1 MQRPHGSNDEF
12 TDPAMKNSFSLSF
25 SRRAWCVLATAGTLF
40 AGAAQAAIV
49 PDRTRVIFNEGEQ
62 AAIVTIT
69 NQSTTYPYLVQSWLE
84 DAKGNKIT
92 SPLMVVP
99 PLQRVEANER
109 NVLRIAKLP
118 GTELPADRETVFY
131 LNIREVPPKTDT
143 PNTLQI
149 ALHTQM
155 KLFYRPKAVQPARD
169 EDWTLPMTLRVD
181 SAAHALV
188 FDNPTPY
195 HITIVNLAS
204 GAQKTP
210 VPLEPVM
217 VSPMSTSDVP
227 FKAATPSTLFVT
239 HVDDYG
245 GQVAV
250 EYACE
255 AGACKSVK
263 K

>member
-1 MQRPHGSNDEF
+1 
-12 TDPAMKNSFSLSF
+12 MKHFLSLSGV
-25 SRRAWCVLATAGTLF
+25 RRTSSLLAA
-40 AGAAQAAIV
+40 AGALIACAAHASIV

-62 AAIVTIT
+62 AAVVTVT
-69 NQSTTYPYLVQSWLE
+69 NKSATYPYLVQSWLE
-84 DAKGNKIT
+84 DANGKRIT

-118 GTELPADRETVFY
+118 GAELPADRESVFY

-155 KLFYRPKAVQPARD
+155 KLFYRPKGVQPARD

-181 SAAHALV
+181 TAAHRLV

-195 HITIVNLAS
+195 HVTIVALAA

-210 VPLEPVM
+210 VPMDPLM
-217 VSPMSTSDVP
+217 VNPMSTAGLRFDG
-227 FKAATPSTLFVT
+227 AAPSTLFVT

-245 GQVAV
+245 GQVVV
-250 EYACE
+250 EYACD

-263 K
+263 R

>member
-1 MQRPHGSNDEF
+1 M
-12 TDPAMKNSFSLSF
+12 
-25 SRRAWCVLATAGTLF
+25 LAAATTLVAGV
-40 AGAAQAAIV
+40 AHAAIV

-62 AAIVTIT
+62 AAIVTIS

-99 PLQRVEANER
+99 PLQRIEANER

-118 GTELPADRETVFY
+118 GADLPADRESVFY

-143 PNTLQI
+143 PNALQI

-181 SAAHALV
+181 AAAHKLV

-195 HITIVNLAS
+195 HVTVVDVSA

-210 VPLEPVM
+210 VPMDPVM
-217 VSPMSTSDVP
+217 VSPMSTADVP
-227 FKAATPSTLFVT
+227 FKAAMPSTLFVT
-239 HVDDYG
+239 HIDDFG

-250 EYACE
+250 EYACD

>member
-1 MQRPHGSNDEF
+1 
-12 TDPAMKNSFSLSF
+12 MKTFSFF
-25 SRRAWCVLATAGTLF
+25 SKRRASCALAAAGALL
-40 AGAAQAAIV
+40 AGAANASIV

-62 AAIVTIT
+62 AAIVTIA
-69 NQSTTYPYLVQSWLE
+69 NKSATYPYLVQSWLE
-84 DAKGNKIT
+84 DAHGNRIT
-92 SPLMVVP
+92 SPLRIVP
-99 PLQRVEANER
+99 PLQRVEPNER

-118 GTELPADRETVFY
+118 GGALPADRETVFY

-143 PNTLQI
+143 PNALQI

-155 KLFYRPKAVQPARD
+155 KLFYRPKGVQPARD
-169 EDWTLPMTLRVD
+169 ADSTLPMTLRVD
-181 SAAHALV
+181 AAAHKLV

-195 HITIVNLAS
+195 HITVVDITA

-210 VPLEPVM
+210 VPLDPVM
-217 VSPMSTSDVP
+217 VSPMSTADVP
-227 FKAATPSTLFVT
+227 FKAAAPATLFVT

-245 GQVAV
+245 AQVAV

>member
-1 MQRPHGSNDEF
+1 
-12 TDPAMKNSFSLSF
+12 MKNSFSLSF
-25 SRRAWCVLATAGTLF
+25 PRRAWCVLATAGALF

-49 PDRTRVIFNEGEQ
+49 PDRTRVILNEGEQ

-69 NQSTTYPYLVQSWLE
+69 NKSTTYPYLVQSWLE

-181 SAAHALV
+181 SAAHTLV

-195 HITIVNLAS
+195 HITIVNLAA
-204 GAQKTP
+204 GAQKTH

-217 VSPMSTSDVP
+217 VSPMSRTDVP

>member
-1 MQRPHGSNDEF
+1 MIF
-12 TDPAMKNSFSLSF
+12 MDPAMKNAFSLSF
-25 SRRAWCVLATAGTLF
+25 PRRALCAFATVGAML

-62 AAIVTIT
+62 AAVVTIT
-69 NQSTTYPYLVQSWLE
+69 NKSTTYPYLVQSWLE

-169 EDWTLPMTLRVD
+169 EDWTLPMTLRVEA
-181 SAAHALV
+181 AAHKLV

-195 HITIVNLAS
+195 HVTVVDVSA

-210 VPLEPVM
+210 VPIEPVM
-217 VSPMSTSDVP
+217 VSPMSTADVP

-239 HVDDYG
+239 HIDDYG

>member
-1 MQRPHGSNDEF
+1 M
-12 TDPAMKNSFSLSF
+12 
-25 SRRAWCVLATAGTLF
+25 LAAATTLVAGV
-40 AGAAQAAIV
+40 AHAAIV

-62 AAIVTIT
+62 AAIVTIS

-84 DAKGNKIT
+84 DSKGNKIT

-99 PLQRVEANER
+99 PLQRIEANER

-118 GTELPADRETVFY
+118 GAGLPADRESVFY

-143 PNTLQI
+143 PNALQI

-181 SAAHALV
+181 AAAHKLV

-195 HITIVNLAS
+195 HVTVVDVSA

-210 VPLEPVM
+210 VPMDPVM
-217 VSPMSTSDVP
+217 VSPMSTADVP
-227 FKAATPSTLFVT
+227 FKAAMPSTLFVT
-239 HVDDYG
+239 HIDDFG

-250 EYACE
+250 EYACG

>member
-1 MQRPHGSNDEF
+1 MIF
-12 TDPAMKNSFSLSF
+12 MDPAMTNAFSLSF
-25 SRRAWCVLATAGTLF
+25 PRRALCVFATVGAMLAGT
-40 AGAAQAAIV
+40 AHAAIV

-69 NQSTTYPYLVQSWLE
+69 NKSATYPYLVQSWLE
-84 DAKGNKIT
+84 DAKGNKTT

-99 PLQRVEANER
+99 PLQRIEANER

-155 KLFYRPKAVQPARD
+155 KLFYRPKAVQPPRD

-181 SAAHALV
+181 AAAHTLV

-195 HITIVNLAS
+195 HVTVVDVSA

-210 VPLEPVM
+210 VPIEPVM
-217 VSPMSTSDVP
+217 VSPMSTADVP
-227 FKAATPSTLFVT
+227 FKAATPATLFVT
-239 HVDDYG
+239 HIDDYG

-250 EYACE
+250 EYACD

>member
-1 MQRPHGSNDEF
+1 MTTAFSH
-12 TDPAMKNSFSLSF
+12 SFP
-25 SRRAWCVLATAGTLF
+25 RRASCALAAAGVLLAGT
-40 AGAAQAAIV
+40 AHAAIV

-69 NQSTTYPYLVQSWLE
+69 NKSTTYPYLVQSWLE
-84 DAKGNKIT
+84 DTKGNRVT
-92 SPLMVVP
+92 TPLMVVP

-118 GTELPADRETVFY
+118 GTALPADRESVFY
-131 LNIREVPPKTDT
+131 LNIREVPPKSDT

-181 SAAHALV
+181 AAAHKLV

-195 HITIVNLAS
+195 HVTVVEVTA

-210 VPLEPVM
+210 VPIEPVM
-217 VSPMSTSDVP
+217 VSPMSTADVP

-239 HVDDYG
+239 HIDDYG

>member
-12 TDPAMKNSFSLSF
+12 TDPAMKHSFSLSF
-25 SRRAWCVLATAGTLF
+25 PRRAWCVLATAGALF

-49 PDRTRVIFNEGEQ
+49 PDRTRVIFNEGEP

-69 NQSTTYPYLVQSWLE
+69 NKSTTYPYLVQSWLE

-169 EDWTLPMTLRVD
+169 VDWTMPMTLRVD
-181 SAAHALV
+181 SAAHTLV

-195 HITIVNLAS
+195 HITIVNLAA

-217 VSPMSTSDVP
+217 VSPMSRTDVP

>member
-1 MQRPHGSNDEF
+1 MTTAFSH
-12 TDPAMKNSFSLSF
+12 SFP
-25 SRRAWCVLATAGTLF
+25 RRASCALAAAGVLL
-40 AGAAQAAIV
+40 AGAAHAAIV

-69 NQSTTYPYLVQSWLE
+69 NKSTTYPYLVQSWLE
-84 DAKGNKIT
+84 DTKGNRVT
-92 SPLMVVP
+92 TPLMVVP

-118 GTELPADRETVFY
+118 GTALPADRESVFY
-131 LNIREVPPKTDT
+131 LNIREVPPKSDM

-181 SAAHALV
+181 AAAHKLV

-195 HITIVNLAS
+195 HVTVVEVTA

-210 VPLEPVM
+210 VPIEPVM
-217 VSPMSTSDVP
+217 VSPMSTADVP

-239 HVDDYG
+239 HIDDYG

>member
-1 MQRPHGSNDEF
+1 MNH
-12 TDPAMKNSFSLSF
+12 AFSLSF
-25 SRRAWCVLATAGTLF
+25 LRRASSALAVVSTLF
-40 AGAAQAAIV
+40 AGAAHAAIV

-69 NQSTTYPYLVQSWLE
+69 NKSTTYPYLVQSWLE
-84 DAKGNKIT
+84 DADGNKIT

-118 GTELPADRETVFY
+118 GAALPADRESVFY

-155 KLFYRPKAVQPARD
+155 KLFYRPKGVQPARD
-169 EDWTLPMTLRVD
+169 ADWTLPMTLRVD
-181 SAAHALV
+181 AVAHRLV

-195 HITIVNLAS
+195 HVTVVDVSA
-204 GAQKTP
+204 GAQKTR
-210 VPLEPVM
+210 VPIEPVM
-217 VSPMSTSDVP
+217 VNPMSTADVP
-227 FKAATPSTLFVT
+227 FKAATPATLFVT
-239 HVDDYG
+239 HIDDYG

-250 EYACE
+250 EYVCE

>member
-1 MQRPHGSNDEF
+1 MNMPFPVSI
-12 TDPAMKNSFSLSF
+12 P
-25 SRRAWCVLATAGTLF
+25 RRALCALATAGALL
-40 AGAAQAAIV
+40 AGAAHAAIV

-69 NQSTTYPYLVQSWLE
+69 NKSTTYPYLVQSWLE

-92 SPLMVVP
+92 TPLMVVP

-118 GTELPADRETVFY
+118 GAELPADRESVFY

-155 KLFYRPKAVQPARD
+155 KLFYRPKAVQPQRD

-181 SAAHALV
+181 AAAHRLV

-195 HITIVNLAS
+195 HVTVVDVSA
-204 GAQKTP
+204 GEQKTK
-210 VPLEPVM
+210 VPMDPVM
-217 VSPMSTSDVP
+217 VSPMSTADVP

-239 HVDDYG
+239 HIDDYG

>member
-1 MQRPHGSNDEF
+1 MIF
-12 TDPAMKNSFSLSF
+12 MDPAMKNAFPLAF
-25 SRRAWCVLATAGTLF
+25 PRRALCVFASAGAML

-69 NQSTTYPYLVQSWLE
+69 NKSATYPYLVQSWLE
-84 DAKGNKIT
+84 DAKGNRTT
-92 SPLMVVP
+92 SPMMVVP
-99 PLQRVEANER
+99 PLQRIEANER

-118 GTELPADRETVFY
+118 GTGLPADRETVFY

-181 SAAHALV
+181 AAAHKLV

-195 HITIVNLAS
+195 HVTVVDVSA

-210 VPLEPVM
+210 VPIEPVM
-217 VSPMSTSDVP
+217 VSPMSTADVP
-227 FKAATPSTLFVT
+227 FKAATPATLFVT
-239 HVDDYG
+239 HIDDYG

-250 EYACE
+250 EYACD

>member
-1 MQRPHGSNDEF
+1 
-12 TDPAMKNSFSLSF
+12 MKHSF
-25 SRRAWCVLATAGTLF
+25 SRSFPRRALGVFATVGAML

-69 NQSTTYPYLVQSWLE
+69 NKSTTYPYLVQSWLE

-109 NVLRIAKLP
+109 NVLRIA
-118 GTELPADRETVFY
+118 
-131 LNIREVPPKTDT
+131 
-143 PNTLQI
+143 
-149 ALHTQM
+149 LHTQM
-155 KLFYRPKAVQPARD
+155 KLFYRPKAAQPARD

-181 SAAHALV
+181 AAAHKLV

-195 HITIVNLAS
+195 HVTVVDVSA
-204 GAQKTP
+204 GTQKTP
-210 VPLEPVM
+210 VPIEPTM
-217 VSPMSTSDVP
+217 VSPMSTAEVP

-239 HVDDYG
+239 HIDDYG

>member
-1 MQRPHGSNDEF
+1 
-12 TDPAMKNSFSLSF
+12 MKNSLSLSF
-25 SRRAWCVLATAGTLF
+25 LRRASCVLATASALL
-40 AGAAQAAIV
+40 AGAAHAAIV

-69 NQSTTYPYLVQSWLE
+69 NKSTTYPYLVQSWLE

-118 GTELPADRETVFY
+118 GTELPADRESVFY

-181 SAAHALV
+181 TAAHKLV

-195 HITIVNLAS
+195 HVTVVDVSA

-210 VPLEPVM
+210 VPIEPVM
-217 VSPMSTSDVP
+217 VSPMSTADVP

-239 HVDDYG
+239 HIDDYG

-250 EYACE
+250 EYACD

>member
-1 MQRPHGSNDEF
+1 MN
-12 TDPAMKNSFSLSF
+12 PAFSLSF
-25 SRRAWCVLATAGTLF
+25 LRRASGMLAAATTLVAGL
-40 AGAAQAAIV
+40 AHAAIV

-62 AAIVTIT
+62 AAIVTIS

-99 PLQRVEANER
+99 PLQRIEANER

-118 GTELPADRETVFY
+118 GAALPADRESVFY

-143 PNTLQI
+143 PNALQI

-181 SAAHALV
+181 AAAHKLV

-195 HITIVNLAS
+195 HVTVVDVSS

-210 VPLEPVM
+210 VPMDPVM
-217 VSPMSTSDVP
+217 VSPMSTADVP
-227 FKAATPSTLFVT
+227 FKAAMPSTLFVT
-239 HVDDYG
+239 HIDDFG

-250 EYACE
+250 EYACG

>member
-1 MQRPHGSNDEF
+1 MNH
-12 TDPAMKNSFSLSF
+12 AFSLSF
-25 SRRAWCVLATAGTLF
+25 LRRAPGALAVVSTLF
-40 AGAAQAAIV
+40 AGTAHAAIV

-69 NQSTTYPYLVQSWLE
+69 NKSTTYPYLVQSWLE
-84 DAKGNKIT
+84 DADGNKIT

-118 GTELPADRETVFY
+118 GVALPADRESVFY

-155 KLFYRPKAVQPARD
+155 KLFYRPKGVQPARD

-181 SAAHALV
+181 AAAHQLV

-195 HITIVNLAS
+195 HVTVVDVSS
-204 GAQKTP
+204 GAQKTR
-210 VPLEPVM
+210 VPIEPVM
-217 VSPMSTSDVP
+217 VNPMSTADVP
-227 FKAATPSTLFVT
+227 FKAATPATLFVT
-239 HVDDYG
+239 HIDDYG

>member
-1 MQRPHGSNDEF
+1 M
-12 TDPAMKNSFSLSF
+12 
-25 SRRAWCVLATAGTLF
+25 LAAATTLVAGL
-40 AGAAQAAIV
+40 AHAAIV

-62 AAIVTIT
+62 AAIVTIS

-99 PLQRVEANER
+99 PLQRIEANER

-118 GTELPADRETVFY
+118 GAALPADRESVFY

-143 PNTLQI
+143 PNALQI

-181 SAAHALV
+181 AAAHKLV

-195 HITIVNLAS
+195 HVTVVDVSS

-210 VPLEPVM
+210 VPMDPVM
-217 VSPMSTSDVP
+217 VSPMSTADVP
-227 FKAATPSTLFVT
+227 FKAAMPSTLFVT
-239 HVDDYG
+239 HIDDFG

-250 EYACE
+250 EYACG

>member
-1 MQRPHGSNDEF
+1 MTN
-12 TDPAMKNSFSLSF
+12 AFSLSF
-25 SRRAWCVLATAGTLF
+25 PRRALCVFATVGAML

-69 NQSTTYPYLVQSWLE
+69 NKSATYPYLVQSWLE
-84 DAKGNKIT
+84 DAKGNKTT

-99 PLQRVEANER
+99 PLQRIEANER

-181 SAAHALV
+181 AAAHKLV

-195 HITIVNLAS
+195 HVTVVDVSA

-210 VPLEPVM
+210 VPIDPVM
-217 VSPMSTSDVP
+217 VSPMSTADVP
-227 FKAATPSTLFVT
+227 FKAATPATLFVT
-239 HVDDYG
+239 HIDDYG

-250 EYACE
+250 EYACD

-263 K
+263 Q

>member
-1 MQRPHGSNDEF
+1 
-12 TDPAMKNSFSLSF
+12 MKNSFSLSF
-25 SRRAWCVLATAGTLF
+25 PRRAGCALATAGALL

-62 AAIVTIT
+62 AAVVTIT
-69 NQSTTYPYLVQSWLE
+69 NKSTTYPYLVQSWLE
-84 DAKGNKIT
+84 DAQGNKIT

-118 GTELPADRETVFY
+118 GTELPADRESVFY

-181 SAAHALV
+181 AAAHKLV

-195 HITIVNLAS
+195 HITIVDVAA
-204 GAQKTP
+204 GAQKTH

-217 VSPMSTSDVP
+217 VSPMSTADVP
-227 FKAATPSTLFVT
+227 FKAATPATLFVT
-239 HVDDYG
+239 HIDDYG

>member
-1 MQRPHGSNDEF
+1 M
-12 TDPAMKNSFSLSF
+12 
-25 SRRAWCVLATAGTLF
+25 LATAGALF
-40 AGAAQAAIV
+40 AGARGG
-49 PDRTRVIFNEGEQ
+49 DRARSRVIFNEGEQ

-69 NQSTTYPYLVQSWLE
+69 NKSTTYPYLVQSWLE
-84 DAKGNKIT
+84 DAKGDKIT
-92 SPLMVVP
+92 SPLMVVLP

-181 SAAHALV
+181 SAAHARV
-188 FDNPTPY
+188 RQSDAVSHHDRQPGFG
-195 HITIVNLAS
+195 
-204 GAQKTP
+204 GA
-210 VPLEPVM
+210 E
-217 VSPMSTSDVP
+217 D
-227 FKAATPSTLFVT
+227 ARA
-239 HVDDYG
+239 
-245 GQVAV
+245 
-250 EYACE
+250 
-255 AGACKSVK
+255 AGAGDGGPR
-263 K
+263 

>member
-1 MQRPHGSNDEF
+1 MN
-12 TDPAMKNSFSLSF
+12 PAFSLSF
-25 SRRAWCVLATAGTLF
+25 LRRTSGMLAAATTLVAGL
-40 AGAAQAAIV
+40 AHAAIV

-62 AAIVTIT
+62 AAIVTIS

-99 PLQRVEANER
+99 PLQRIEANER

-118 GTELPADRETVFY
+118 GAALPADRESVFY

-143 PNTLQI
+143 PNALQI

-181 SAAHALV
+181 AAAHKLV

-195 HITIVNLAS
+195 HVTVVDVSS

-210 VPLEPVM
+210 VPMDPVM
-217 VSPMSTSDVP
+217 VSPMSTADVP
-227 FKAATPSTLFVT
+227 FKAAMPSTLFVT
-239 HVDDYG
+239 HIDDFG

-250 EYACE
+250 EYACG

>member
-1 MQRPHGSNDEF
+1 MN
-12 TDPAMKNSFSLSF
+12 PAFSLSF
-25 SRRAWCVLATAGTLF
+25 LKRASGVLAAAMTLLAGV
-40 AGAAQAAIV
+40 AHAAIV

-69 NQSTTYPYLVQSWLE
+69 NKSTTYPYLVQSWLE

-99 PLQRVEANER
+99 PLQRIEANER

-118 GTELPADRETVFY
+118 GTTLPTDRESVFY
-131 LNIREVPPKTDT
+131 LNIREVPPKSDT

-181 SAAHALV
+181 PAAHKLV

-195 HITIVNLAS
+195 HVTVVEVTA
-204 GAQKTP
+204 GAQKMP
-210 VPLEPVM
+210 VPIEPVM
-217 VSPMSTSDVP
+217 VSPMSTADVP
-227 FKAATPSTLFVT
+227 FKAATPATLFVT
-239 HVDDYG
+239 HIDDYG

-250 EYACE
+250 EYACD

-263 K
+263 Q